1 MFSEQKVAIITGAS
15 QGIGAGAVQAY
26 RKLGYAVVANS
37 RHITSS
43 ADPGVLAVPG
53 DIADPETGARL
64 VDRAVERF
72 GQVDTLVNN
81 AGVFVAKS
89 FTDYTQFCDPN
100 GLKGA
105 RIGVARKYF
114 GFSEAVEALMEQ
126 SLDAMKKMGATLVD
140 PADIPTL
147 GKFGDS
153 GVRMEIS
160 PKAEAAMNRTRLGPN
175 AIPIQTAAGATSIW
189 AADCTVVIQAPS
201 SNPAWTAPRISA
213 SPKVESRPFSVE
225 MNVPMSTA
233 NKPSHGIWVGPG
245 GKPGGPGGAARGGSG
260 AGGAGSAWGG
270 LPSSGFWTC
279 SLIGARGPA
288 PPPGRSPTCR
298 EPAGR

>member
-1 MFSEQKVAIITGAS
+1 MPYAQ
-15 QGIGAGAVQAY
+15 Y
-26 RKLGYAVVANS
+26 LG
-37 RHITSS
+37 
-43 ADPGVLAVPG
+43 
-53 DIADPETGARL
+53 
-64 VDRAVERF
+64 
-72 GQVDTLVNN
+72 
-81 AGVFVAKS
+81 GVFISTKLKVSGTKKPDAK
-89 FTDYTQFCDPN
+89 P
-100 GLKGA
+100 
-105 RIGVARKYF
+105 
-114 GFSEAVEALMEQ
+114 AVNCRV
-126 SLDAMKKMGATLVD
+126 SKV
-140 PADIPTL
+140 

-233 NKPSHGIWVGPG
+233 NKPSQGIWVGAG
-245 GKPGGPGGAARGGSG
+245 GKPGGPG
-260 AGGAGSAWGG
+260 GG

-279 SLIGARGPA
+279 SLTGARGP
-288 PPPGRSPTCR
+288 
-298 EPAGR
+298 

>member
-1 MFSEQKVAIITGAS
+1 MPYAQ
-15 QGIGAGAVQAY
+15 Y
-26 RKLGYAVVANS
+26 LG
-37 RHITSS
+37 
-43 ADPGVLAVPG
+43 GVLSSTKLKVSGTKNP
-53 DIADPETGARL
+53 DARPAENC
-64 VDRAVERF
+64 RASRVGR
-72 GQVDTLVNN
+72 
-81 AGVFVAKS
+81 
-89 FTDYTQFCDPN
+89 
-100 GLKGA
+100 
-105 RIGVARKYF
+105 
-114 GFSEAVEALMEQ
+114 
-126 SLDAMKKMGATLVD
+126 
-140 PADIPTL
+140 L
-147 GKFGDS
+147 GEN
-153 GVRMEIS
+153 GVRIEIT
-160 PKAEAAMNRTRLGPN
+160 PKATAAMNRTRREPY
-175 AIPIQTAAGATSIW
+175 AVPIQTAAGATSIW

-288 PPPGRSPTCR
+288 PPPGRSPTC
-298 EPAGR
+298 